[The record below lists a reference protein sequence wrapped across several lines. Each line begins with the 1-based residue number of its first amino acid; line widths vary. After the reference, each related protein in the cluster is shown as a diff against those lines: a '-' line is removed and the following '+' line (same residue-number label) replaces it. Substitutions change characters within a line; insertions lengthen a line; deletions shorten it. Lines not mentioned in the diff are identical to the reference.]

1 MERRREAVREQ
12 EKERDIEKAAEE
24 RSREEL
30 DVQNMQEAR
39 REHME
44 RERDEKHLE
53 EPVASSTGPRFICVK
68 PLTELSDPEEK
79 SEEEQESST
88 GGEEENIPQKEP
100 EEEPKDIKTEKMK
113 KVLLRPLPMGR
124 MTECFVERDR
134 ENRDNP
140 VYRLYR
146 EEGDSKELLMIARRI
161 GHQNTY
167 KIRLGD
173 SSAGGSILGQLRYN
187 WKFTEFSLNV
197 KRGQPEYPT
206 EVTTIHYVS
215 NK

>member
-146 EEGDSKELLMIARRI
+146 EEGDSKE
-161 GHQNTY
+161 
-167 KIRLGD
+167 
-173 SSAGGSILGQLRYN
+173 
-187 WKFTEFSLNV
+187 
-197 KRGQPEYPT
+197 
-206 EVTTIHYVS
+206 
-215 NK
+215 